1 MDTEQSKNRLEQAK
15 EALQHGDLIN
25 GLAQLTQAIV
35 EDPALAEARVLRAE
49 ILLKMGNVKGAQED
63 CTWLMEHMGDL
74 TGNFTAEGVEH
85 RAKKIFSSLNPHGL

>member
-1 MDTEQSKNRLEQAK
+1 MDTELAKNSLKQAK

-25 GLAQLTQAIV
+25 GLAQLTKAIV
-35 EDPALAEARVLRAE
+35 EDSVLAEARMLRAE
-49 ILLKMGNVKGAQED
+49 ILLKMGDMKGAQED

-85 RAKKIFSSLNPHGL
+85 RAKKIFSSLNPYGL